1 MARTFV
7 CAICAGQFLYTDKM
21 DTDMTSTPTPPVA
34 KTGADTRQGP
44 IARFLAATEIDTR
57 LLGMIGALLLIWVG
71 FHLYGAMFKG
81 GGAFLTPRNLWN
93 LSVQTSSIG
102 IMATGMVLVIV
113 TRNID
118 LSVGSIIGVT
128 GMAMGIL
135 QVEMLPQ
142 FVGLGHWSIWIVT
155 ALAGLALGALIG
167 AFHGWLIA
175 YRGIPSFIVTLGG
188 LMVWRGMAFVSAG
201 GKTISPV
208 DPTFAL
214 LGGGPYGTVGT
225 TGSWIVGI
233 LACAG
238 ILWMI
243 HAGRGSRK
251 LHGFPLRPVWA
262 EVVLASA
269 GCGLVIGSVLL
280 MNAYPW
286 PKGIVNAYAAANGLT
301 LDPDTT
307 FIGHGFAIPVLILV
321 GVGILMTI
329 LMTRTRF
336 GRYVFAIGGNPEAA
350 ALSGINTKA
359 MTLKIFALMGMLS
372 GLAAVIASARLN
384 SATNALGLL
393 DELYVIAAAVIGGTS
408 LAGGIGTI
416 YGAILGALVMQSLQ
430 SGMVLIGVDSAI
442 QRIVVG
448 VVLVLAVY
456 LDNLYRS
463 KTK

>member
-1 MARTFV
+1 MIWTRPPPSFPQSA
-7 CAICAGQFLYTDKM
+7 M
-21 DTDMTSTPTPPVA
+21 DQDMTQALPPSSTATPGTDNQGGPV
-34 KTGADTRQGP
+34 
-44 IARFLAATEIDTR
+44 ARFLQATEIDTR

-71 FHLYGAMFKG
+71 FHVYGVIFNG
-81 GGAFLTPRNLWN
+81 VGAFLTPRNLWN

-135 QVEMLPQ
+135 QVEILPDY
-142 FVGLGHWSIWIVT
+142 VGLGHWSIWIVT
-155 ALAGLALGALIG
+155 AMVGLALGALIG

-188 LMVWRGMAFVSAG
+188 LMVWRGMAFISAG

-208 DPTFAL
+208 DQTFAL
-214 LGGGPYGTVGT
+214 LGGGPYGAVGS

-238 ILWMI
+238 VLWLLQSARAQRRV
-243 HAGRGSRK
+243 HV
-251 LHGFPLRPVWA
+251 FPLRPIWA
-262 EVVLASA
+262 EGFLAVV
-269 GCGLVIGSVLL
+269 GCGAIIGAVLL
-280 MNAYPW
+280 VNAYPW
-286 PKGIVNAYAAANGLT
+286 PKGIIADYAKATGQT
-301 LDPDTT
+301 LPEGT
-307 FIGHGFAIPVLILV
+307 FISHGFAIPVLILLA
-321 GVGILMTI
+321 VGILMTI

-350 ALSGINTKA
+350 ALAGINTRW
-359 MTLKIFALMGMLS
+359 MTLKIFSLMGMLS

-384 SATNALGLL
+384 SATNALGTL

-408 LAGGIGTI
+408 LAGGLGTI

-430 SGMVLIGVDSAI
+430 SGMVLIGFDSAI

-448 VVLVLAVY
+448 LVLVLAVY
-456 LDNLYRS
+456 LDNLYRR
-463 KTK
+463 KVK